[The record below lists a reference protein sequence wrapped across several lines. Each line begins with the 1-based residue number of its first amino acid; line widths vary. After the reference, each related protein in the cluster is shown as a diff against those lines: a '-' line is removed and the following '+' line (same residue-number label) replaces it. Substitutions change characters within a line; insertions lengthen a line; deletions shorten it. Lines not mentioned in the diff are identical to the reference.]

1 MGKNQWVVRH
11 GDKWAVKGE
20 GNERATKVTD
30 TQKQAVNVAKGIAQ
44 NQKSELIIQG
54 RDGKIRSKDSYGN
67 DPCPPKDKEH

>member
-11 GDKWAVKGE
+11 DDKWAVKGE
-20 GNERATKVTD
+20 GNKKATKVTD
-30 TQKQAVNVAKGIAQ
+30 TQKQAINVAKGIAQ

-67 DPCPPKDKEH
+67 DPYPPKDKEH